1 MLMTVEKLRAYL
13 SAAPH
18 FAAPT
23 VVTGHAAPD
32 TDAAISALMEAWRR
46 YETAGEPTLPI
57 LRCDRLPAE
66 IARLCGDLA
75 ALLPL
80 GDTPALGD
88 PTRPVVLTDTHDEP
102 PFAGR
107 VRAVVDHHIPAV
119 PLDGI
124 DADIQRVGATATIVA
139 TRFMQ
144 QGLIPDDTVARL
156 LLGAIWMDTDG
167 LSEHKATPADR
178 AASEWLCGF
187 CATSPAALYADLQDA
202 LLGERDVDT
211 LYRRDHRQYYGAHGE
226 PLVGFAVL
234 KVRQDA
240 LPDLTAVRRLLAE
253 DVASSGARVCVAKII
268 LYAADG
274 TREEYY
280 LAAGDAA
287 ATLLARVR
295 DVAGAQAVSVA
306 ADELYLPPDCT
317 HRGRKWYAQQFKD
330 WL

>member
-1 MLMTVEKLRAYL
+1 MTVEKLRAYL

-18 FAAPT
+18 FTAPT

-46 YETAGEPTLPI
+46 YETAGEPALPV
-57 LRCDRLPAE
+57 LRCDRLPTE

-80 GDTPALGD
+80 GYTPALTD
-88 PTRPVVLTDTHDEP
+88 STRPVVLVDTHNEP
-102 PFAGR
+102 LFTGR
-107 VRAVVDHHIPAV
+107 VREVVDHHIPTV

-144 QGLIPDDTVARL
+144 QGLTPDDTVARL

-167 LSEHKATPADR
+167 LSAHKATLADR
-178 AASEWLCGF
+178 TASEWLCGF
-187 CATSPAALYADLQDA
+187 CSTPPTALYANLQDA

-211 LYRRDHRQYYGAHGE
+211 LYRRDYRLYYGAHGD

-240 LPDLTAVRRLLAE
+240 PPDPAAVRRLLAA
-253 DVASSGARVCVAKII
+253 DVALSGARVCVAKII

-274 TREEYY
+274 LREERY

-287 ATLLARVR
+287 EALLARVR

-306 ADELYLPPDCT
+306 PDELYLPPDCT
-317 HRGRKWYAQQFKD
+317 HRGRKWYAQHFND